1 MQLQCPN
8 CHNNIK
14 GHFTFC
20 PICGHNLT
28 SNERNEFNRLFPSKS
43 STYKTYRRNKYI
55 AGALGIFLGTFGFQR
70 FYLGR
75 AFDVT
80 LGIVYLL
87 IFSWNGFATLI
98 GIVEGVYFLSLDK
111 EQFDNTYNN
120 FEFDNSC
127 T

>member
-1 MQLQCPN
+1 MQCPN
-8 CHNNIK
+8 CHNEIK

-20 PICGHNLT
+20 PICGHNLS

-43 STYKTYRRNKYI
+43 SSYQTYRRNKNKYI

-75 AFDVT
+75 TFDVT

-120 FEFDNSC
+120 FEFDNSN